1 MAEQRF
7 PDIGRWVSV
16 FDRLMKMYYDRGLA
30 EFEIGW
36 GQQFYVEYLCEHPGA
51 TPQEMAERFRVDRGT
66 LTKIIKK
73 LTEVD
78 YIRVTVDENDRR
90 VRHLYLTEK
99 ALPAAEQIRK
109 VHADFYRDLSGDIP
123 PEEIAA
129 TERTLLRWRTI
140 LIKKYGTE
148 WRRIMEN
155 REKHELSSR
164 KRTLIFACLVVSG
177 IASSILSTAMTTALP
192 NVVEYF
198 GISTSVGQWITSGYS
213 LAMGMIMPLT
223 AFLITRFPTKKLYL
237 VGIGSF
243 IAGLLLSIFSWNFAV
258 MMVGRVLQ
266 ACGNGILMT
275 AAQVI
280 ILTVY
285 PVEKKGTM
293 MGTYGLAT
301 TAAPVIAPTLAGLM
315 IDAFGWKSIFYV
327 ALVIMAISFVISSIV
342 FEDVLELQDKKFDF
356 ISFVQSIVAFGGIT
370 LGIGNISGFGLISVE
385 GGLPLL
391 VGAVV
396 CVFFILRQCGLEK
409 PFLDVKILGNRNYS
423 VSVIASMV
431 LYLVMMGS
439 SVMMPLYVQ
448 SVMGY
453 SAVVSGLVTLPGS
466 LATAIVS
473 PFAGNLYDRMGIKK
487 IFVVGSAA
495 ARIYSAISGMSL
507 PPLLRTPLRIAA
519 ALNVN
524 PEYFDLEPD

>member
-1 MAEQRF
+1 
-7 PDIGRWVSV
+7 
-16 FDRLMKMYYDRGLA
+16 MKN
-30 EFEIGW
+30 
-36 GQQFYVEYLCEHPGA
+36 
-51 TPQEMAERFRVDRGT
+51 
-66 LTKIIKK
+66 K
-73 LTEVD
+73 
-78 YIRVTVDENDRR
+78 EN
-90 VRHLYLTEK
+90 V
-99 ALPAAEQIRK
+99 Q
-109 VHADFYRDLSGDIP
+109 
-123 PEEIAA
+123 
-129 TERTLLRWRTI
+129 
-140 LIKKYGTE
+140 
-148 WRRIMEN
+148 
-155 REKHELSSR
+155 LSSR
-164 KRTLIFACLVVSG
+164 KRSMIFLCLVVSG

-198 GISTSVGQWITSGYS
+198 GISTSIGQWITSGYS

-237 VGIGSF
+237 TGIAGF
-243 IAGLLLSIFSWNFAV
+243 ILGLLLSVFAGNFGL

-301 TAAPVIAPTLAGLM
+301 TAAPVVAPTIAGLM

-327 ALVIMAISFVISSIV
+327 ALAIMAVSFVISSFV
-342 FEDVLELQDKKFDF
+342 FEDVLELQEKKFDV
-356 ISFVQSIVAFGGIT
+356 ISFVESIIAFGGIT
-370 LGIGNISGFGLISVE
+370 LGIGNISSFGLLSVE

-391 VGAVV
+391 AGAVV
-396 CVFFILRQCGLEK
+396 CVFFVMRQCGLDK
-409 PFLDVKILGNRNYS
+409 PFLDVKILSNRNYA

-453 SAVVSGLVTLPGS
+453 SAVISGLVTLPGS
-466 LATAIVS
+466 LATALVS
-473 PFAGNLYDRMGIKK
+473 PFAGRLYDRMGIKK
-487 IFVVGSAA
+487 IFVLGAA
-495 ARIYSAISGMSL
+495 ALIVSNIGMYFL
-507 PPLLRTPLRIAA
+507 TLDTPLWAAA
-519 ALNVN
+519 ALNVLRN
-524 PEYFDLEPD
+524 ISIGSLMMPLLTWGTGNVRPENVADASSLLTSLRTIAGSIGSAVFVGIMIVVSAASADTYGEHAMIHGMNVSFLWMAAGAVVLFLIAVFAVREKK